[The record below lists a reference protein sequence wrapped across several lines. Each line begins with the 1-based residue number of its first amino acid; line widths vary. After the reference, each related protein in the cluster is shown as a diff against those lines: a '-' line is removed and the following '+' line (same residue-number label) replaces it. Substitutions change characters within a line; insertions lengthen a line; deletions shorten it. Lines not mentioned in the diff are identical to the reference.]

1 MKKKRVFQK
10 VREEVEESLR
20 RLCGHIPLHARLYV
34 VLTML
39 AVFAFLSNYLF
50 FQGICHIF
58 FEERGN
64 EGNMPDI
71 EHIETQRKEAASQRQ
86 YQPIKVLR
94 LCTHSK
100 ERQPPTGVPRLN

>member
-10 VREEVEESLR
+10 VREEVNERLR
-20 RLCGHIPLHARLYV
+20 RLCGRIPLHARLYV

-39 AVFAFLSNYLF
+39 AVFALLSNYLF

-64 EGNMPDI
+64 KGNMPVI
-71 EHIETQRKEAASQRQ
+71 EHIETPEVRRIYSNDSINLLK
-86 YQPIKVLR
+86 YYDYVPIQKKDSLR
-94 LCTHSK
+94 CEFLA
-100 ERQPPTGVPRLN
+100 